1 MLVRFTKCKPIIF
14 FIDICRILS
23 NTEGGVSMD
32 GYFINNKNNTGILN
46 IEIKNIAA
54 LKDLVEKAKKE
65 ADQLSETIN
74 QLENFD
80 LKIVVSAE
88 TIKPDQW

>member
-1 MLVRFTKCKPIIF
+1 
-14 FIDICRILS
+14 
-23 NTEGGVSMD
+23 MD

-46 IEIKNIAA
+46 IGIKNIAA

>member
-1 MLVRFTKCKPIIF
+1 
-14 FIDICRILS
+14 
-23 NTEGGVSMD
+23 MD
-32 GYFINNKNNTGILN
+32 GYFINNKNNTGVLN

-80 LKIVVSAE
+80 LKIVVSTE
-88 TIKPDQW
+88 TIKPDQ

>member
-1 MLVRFTKCKPIIF
+1 MSKNVV
-14 FIDICRILS
+14 IDVPAKGRRNMS
-23 NTEGGVSMD
+23 NIEGGESMD
-32 GYFINNKNNTGILN
+32 GYFINNKNNTGVLN

-80 LKIVVSAE
+80 LKIVVSTE

>member
-1 MLVRFTKCKPIIF
+1 
-14 FIDICRILS
+14 
-23 NTEGGVSMD
+23 MD
-32 GYFINNKNNTGILN
+32 GYFINNKNNTGVLN

-88 TIKPDQW
+88 TIKPDQ

>member
-1 MLVRFTKCKPIIF
+1 
-14 FIDICRILS
+14 
-23 NTEGGVSMD
+23 MD
-32 GYFINNKNNTGILN
+32 GYFINNKNNTGTLN

-80 LKIVVSAE
+80 LKIVVSTE
-88 TIKPDQW
+88 TIKPDQ

>member
-1 MLVRFTKCKPIIF
+1 
-14 FIDICRILS
+14 
-23 NTEGGVSMD
+23 MD

-54 LKDLVEKAKKE
+54 LKDLVEKAKRE

-88 TIKPDQW
+88 TIKPDQ

>member
-1 MLVRFTKCKPIIF
+1 
-14 FIDICRILS
+14 
-23 NTEGGVSMD
+23 MD

-46 IEIKNIAA
+46 IGIKNIAA

-88 TIKPDQW
+88 TIKPDQ

>member
-1 MLVRFTKCKPIIF
+1 
-14 FIDICRILS
+14 
-23 NTEGGVSMD
+23 MD

-54 LKDLVEKAKKE
+54 LKDLVEKAKRE

-80 LKIVVSAE
+80 LKIVVSTE
-88 TIKPDQW
+88 TIKPDQ

>member
-1 MLVRFTKCKPIIF
+1 
-14 FIDICRILS
+14 
-23 NTEGGVSMD
+23 MD

-88 TIKPDQW
+88 TIKPDQ

>member
-1 MLVRFTKCKPIIF
+1 
-14 FIDICRILS
+14 
-23 NTEGGVSMD
+23 MD
-32 GYFINNKNNTGILN
+32 GYFINNKNNTGVLN

-80 LKIVVSAE
+80 LKIVVSTE